1 MIKIG
6 ITGSLASGKST
17 ASKFLSYK
25 RGPLFSADKAVR
37 DIYNN
42 SQFISLISKKFN
54 IINNAQLKKS
64 LKKKILEKKEN
75 IIKLQKIIHPLVR
88 KRMKAFTYRN
98 KSKKLLF
105 MRYLY

>member
-42 SQFISLISKKFN
+42 SQFRSLISKKFN

-64 LKKKILEKKEN
+64 LKKKNIRKKR
-75 IIKLQKIIHPLVR
+75 KYYKIREVNSS
-88 KRMKAFTYRN
+88 F
-98 KSKKLLF
+98 SKKKNESI
-105 MRYLY
+105 YL